1 MLYILNIYGGG
12 INAGKGKEFGRGVG
26 DIGSGKAKG
35 TADTITVDDHAR
47 DGIRIAKKTV
57 GILYLSLFD
66 EATDTRGTDGQAFV
80 QTLCGVVYAQS
91 DAGGKALIV
100 CEIRQ
105 TVGAETMVIAHE
117 KRLYTVLIVKAV
129 HKILRS
135 EVLHLTEIQKSNLCE
150 LLQHGDTFLQG
161 GEHSRCLSAE
171 HLQGVLTERIDDRLQ
186 TLGVSQG
193 LQLLKEKAVSAMDT
207 VKDADGAYKTKS
219 RTPLPPFKGGYRTP

>member
-1 MLYILNIYGGG
+1 MNIYGSG
-12 INAGKGKEFGRGVG
+12 INAGEGEEFGWGVS

-35 TADTITVDDHAR
+35 VADAVTMDDHAR
-47 DGIRIAKKTV
+47 DGIRIAKETV
-57 GILYLSLFD
+57 GILYLSLFNKF
-66 EATDTRGTDGQAFV
+66 ANARRTDRQAFV

-91 DAGGKALIV
+91 DAGGKALII

-105 TVGAETMVIAHE
+105 TVGAKAMVIAHE
-117 KRLYTVLIVKAV
+117 KRLHTVLIVKAV

-161 GEHSRCLSAE
+161 GEHGGCLSAE
-171 HLQGVLTERIDDRLQ
+171 HLQRVLTERVNDWLQ
-186 TLGVSQG
+186 ALGASQG

-207 VKDADGAYKTKS
+207 VKDSYGC
-219 RTPLPPFKGGYRTP
+219 YRFYSLMYIFLR